1 MPQQPPSVKGPF
13 FPTFPPPDTTN
24 TGNPSSGG
32 FAHLFCSWTEE
43 VEVCETGVAQCAGTW
58 SAASSTGGSS
68 GGSLSNGF
76 CDINVSFDL
85 ACNIPQAINVTA
97 NCSDGT
103 TVVLD
108 QYYWPGKPS
117 NDDEYFIEMSC
128 VDQEPDALAECQNY
142 FDSIGVNSCLEY
154 YTGSTAS
161 VLGPMSVDAAS
172 ALGDAVDNDGFCQA
186 EMYSCKNGTYN
197 RTFTNVCETAPP
209 VNCRMVEIPGSWS
222 DMIPLTASCGWAVLA
237 GASEVDKNIFFA
249 KVAQHLINNNP
260 GLVQIMRIPLKVGLS
275 TSDPSAV
282 MQFLKLMKTT
292 SGSKCLL
299 QPPPNF
305 SDSSVLRAIGD
316 VVAKYLKQMGKG
328 APKPPTG
335 GGINFGLP
343 VMIIMPTLDMLHEK
357 LNEQMNQ
364 FNSFDDVKCAMNVN
378 PGGGGIGTTVGPGNP
393 GLSLPLNSVVKS
405 SSSGSSLNQS
415 TKNNILLHIN
425 NGFPALNGRLS
436 LKTPKA
442 EYL

>member
-32 FAHLFCSWTEE
+32 LAHLFCSWTEE

-58 SAASSTGGSS
+58 SAASSAGGSS
-68 GGSLSNGF
+68 GGSLSNGS

-85 ACNIPQAINVTA
+85 ACDTPQAINVTA

-108 QYYWPGKPS
+108 EYYWPGKPTNS
-117 NDDEYFIEMSC
+117 SEGQYYVVCQCDTSECSEEGGLGSDYCDQFESGPYATEAEAIAAVPSYDGTCSC
-128 VDQEPDALAECQNY
+128 
-142 FDSIGVNSCLEY
+142 
-154 YTGSTAS
+154 TATTTPCS
-161 VLGPMSVDAAS
+161 DTA
-172 ALGDAVDNDGFCQA
+172 
-186 EMYSCKNGTYN
+186 YN
-197 RTFTNVCETAPP
+197 KTFTNVCETAPP

-222 DMIPLTASCGWAVLA
+222 DMIPLTASCGWTVLA

-260 GLVQIMRIPLKVGLS
+260 GLVQIIRIHLKVGLS
-275 TSDPSAV
+275 ASDTSAV

-305 SDSSVLRAIGD
+305 SDSSVLRAISD
-316 VVAKYLKQMGKG
+316 AVAKHLNQMGKG